1 MGRLDAAASM
11 SALAALTAG
20 ATVGCGLFLLLL
32 GLRRSPRGG
41 RVPGA
46 GATRVATDRRVLQ
59 LAAGAA
65 VALVVVL
72 ATGWPVGA
80 LLAGGIALS
89 LPSVFV
95 GKGARAAEIARV
107 EAIATWA
114 GQLRDM
120 LSGGNGLLETIEATA
135 PFAPGPIRAEVE
147 RLAVGMRRGNLVPAL
162 RAFAADVDDP
172 MADLVVASLVV
183 ATTEQ
188 VGRLGELLGMLAAR
202 TTEQAGLR
210 MRIDKDRASV
220 RTQVRG
226 VVLVT
231 LCSIVG
237 LTVSDRGLLDA
248 YDSAEGQVVL
258 AVIGVCFLGGF
269 ALLARLARPQRL
281 EGFVLAEE
289 IS

>member
-1 MGRLDAAASM
+1 M
-11 SALAALTAG
+11 SAWLALAAG
-20 ATVGCGLFLLLL
+20 AVVGSGVFLVVL
-32 GLRRSPRGG
+32 GLRRAPRGA
-41 RVPGA
+41 RPSA
-46 GATRVATDRRVLQ
+46 AAARRVAGDRRVLQ
-59 LAAGAA
+59 LAAGAG
-65 VALVVVL
+65 VALVALL

-89 LPSVFV
+89 IPSVFA

-120 LSGGNGLLETIEATA
+120 LSGGNGLLETIEASA
-135 PFAPGPIRAEVE
+135 PFAPAPIRAEVE
-147 RLAVGMRRGNLVPAL
+147 RLALGMRRGRLVAAL
-162 RAFAADVDDP
+162 RAFAADVNDP

-202 TTEQAGLR
+202 TNEQAALR
-210 MRIDKDRASV
+210 MRIDTDRASV

-231 LCSIVG
+231 VISMLG

-258 AVIGVCFLGGF
+258 AVIGSCFLGGF
-269 ALLARLARPQRL
+269 ALLARLARPPRL

-289 IS
+289 AS

>member
-1 MGRLDAAASM
+1 MNPLLS
-11 SALAALTAG
+11 LVAG
-20 ATVGCGLFLLLL
+20 AVVGCGVFLIVL
-32 GLRRSPRGG
+32 GLRRVPRGG
-41 RVPGA
+41 SGHVARGGVARV
-46 GATRVATDRRVLQ
+46 TSDRRVLQ
-59 LAAGAA
+59 LAIGAG
-65 VALVVVL
+65 VALLALL

-89 LPSVFV
+89 LPSVFG
-95 GKGARAAEIARV
+95 GKGARAAEIIRV

-135 PFAPGPIRAEVE
+135 PFAPAPIRPEVA
-147 RLAVGMRRGNLVPAL
+147 RLAVGMRRGRLVPAL

-202 TTEQAGLR
+202 TNEQAALR

-220 RTQVRG
+220 RTQVKG

-231 LCSIVG
+231 VVSLAG
-237 LTVSDRGLLDA
+237 LTLSDRGLLDA

-258 AVIGVCFLGGF
+258 AVIGSCFLAGF

-289 IS
+289 AP

>member
-1 MGRLDAAASM
+1 M
-11 SALAALTAG
+11 SASLAMLAG
-20 ATVGCGLFLLLL
+20 AVVGGGLFLVVL
-32 GLRRSPRGG
+32 GLRRAPRI
-41 RVPGA
+41 RRPPGA
-46 GATRVATDRRVLQ
+46 AVRRVAGDRRIAQ
-59 LAAGAA
+59 LAVAVA
-65 VALVVVL
+65 VALVALV

-80 LLAGGIALS
+80 LLAAGIALS
-89 LPSVFV
+89 VPSVFS

-114 GQLRDM
+114 GQLRDI
-120 LSGGNGLLETIEATA
+120 LSGGNGLLETIEASA
-135 PFAPGPIRAEVE
+135 PFAPAPIRPQVE
-147 RLAVGMRRGNLVPAL
+147 RLAVGMRRGRLVPAL

-202 TTEQAGLR
+202 TNEQAALR

-231 LCSIVG
+231 VVCMVG
-237 LTVSDRGLLDA
+237 LAVSDRGLLDA
-248 YDSAEGQVVL
+248 YDTAEGQVVL
-258 AVIGVCFLGGF
+258 AVIGSCFLAGF

-281 EGFVLAEE
+281 EGFVLAEDL
-289 IS
+289 S